1 MAHMLELADK
11 DFRSTIIAMFKKLQE
26 NMLTMNEQKTSAEKQ
41 RLKNNQVENTVLKFK
56 KQTNLNGLNSRLKMT

>member
-1 MAHMLELADK
+1 
-11 DFRSTIIAMFKKLQE
+11 
-26 NMLTMNEQKTSAEKQ
+26 MLTMNEQKTSAEKQ